1 MSLLDAVRSIL
12 GIKPVKVGDL
22 AATVSPHPTARRPS
36 GRQVAAESI
45 ADIEVIPEYQQVCAL
60 LSAEAPLLFVSGG
73 AGTGKSTLIRYLR
86 NKLTSRIA
94 VVAPTGVAALNARGV
109 TIHSLFRL
117 PPKIIQPSDIKQVY
131 DRQLYRK
138 LDLLI
143 VDEVSMVRPDLLDGV
158 DRFLRLNRDSEAPFG
173 GVKVLLIGDL
183 FQLPPVASEDEQ
195 RALRQ
200 MKYATDFFFSSTGIA
215 DCPLVPVLLQRVF
228 RQTDPGF
235 ISLLNDLR
243 QGKGVPEAL
252 RTINSRCVGAAPG
265 DDHELVLTCTNHA
278 ADERNR
284 REMSR
289 LTSAPQT
296 YTGSI
301 TGDFRIEKTRLP
313 APAHLVLKS
322 GAQVMFTKN
331 DDNKRWVN
339 GTIGK
344 VVSLGKRT
352 AKVEIEHAS
361 LSETV
366 EVEPVTWEQY
376 RYEYD
381 PIEDRIT
388 AKVVGRYTQLPL
400 MLAWAVTIHK
410 AQGNTLGR
418 VFADLG
424 HRAFAAGQ
432 VYVALSRVRSLED
445 LRLARPIREDEVRC
459 DPNVTRFYMQLIQ
472 MTQIGAGEQTLA
484 ADADKPRR

>member
-12 GIKPVKVGDL
+12 GVKPVKVGDI
-22 AATVSPHPTARRPS
+22 AATVFPSPPARRSPS
-36 GRQVAAESI
+36 PSATAESI
-45 ADIEVIPEYQQVCAL
+45 TDIEVIPEYEQVCAL
-60 LSAEAPLLFVSGG
+60 LDAQAPLLFVTGG

-86 NKLTSRIA
+86 NILHSRIA
-94 VVAPTGVAALNARGV
+94 VVAPTGVAALNAHGV

-131 DRQLYRK
+131 DRQLFKK
-138 LDLLI
+138 LELLI

-158 DRFLRLNRDSEAPFG
+158 DRFLRLNRDTDAPFG

-183 FQLPPVASEDEQ
+183 FQLPPVAPRDER

-200 MKYATDFFFSSTGIA
+200 MNYPTDFFFSSAGIA
-215 DCPLVPVLLQRVF
+215 DCLLVPIVLQRVF
-228 RQTDPGF
+228 RQSDPAF
-235 ISLLNDLR
+235 IALLNDLR
-243 QGKGVPEAL
+243 ESKDVAKAL
-252 RTINSRCVGAAPG
+252 RAINARCVGSVHG
-265 DDHELVLTCTNHA
+265 DDRELVLTCTNHA

-284 REMSR
+284 QELSR
-289 LTSAPQT
+289 LVSTSQT

-301 TGDFRIEKTRLP
+301 TGEFRIEKTRLP
-313 APAHLVLKS
+313 APVNLVLKT

-344 VVSLGKRT
+344 VVDLGQIT
-352 AKVEIEHAS
+352 VKVEIEDRT
-361 LSETV
+361 LC
-366 EVEPVTWEQY
+366 EVLEVTPVTWDQY

-381 PIEDRIT
+381 PTEDRIV

-410 AQGNTLGR
+410 AQGKTLDR
-418 VFADLG
+418 IFVDLG

-432 VYVALSRVRSLED
+432 VYVALSRVRSLQD
-445 LRLARPIREDEVRC
+445 ISLARPIREEEVRC
-459 DPNVTRFYMQLIQ
+459 DSNVTRFYEQLIR
-472 MTQIGAGEQTLA
+472 MTQVTGGEQSYGEATSDSTL
-484 ADADKPRR
+484 

>member
-22 AATVSPHPTARRPS
+22 ATTISLSSTARRSS
-36 GRQVAAESI
+36 GSIATAESI
-45 ADIEVIPEYQQVCAL
+45 ADIEVIPAYEQVCAL
-60 LSAEAPLLFVSGG
+60 LNAQAPLLFVTGG

-86 NKLTSRIA
+86 HTLTSRIA
-94 VVAPTGVAALNARGV
+94 VVAPTGVAALNAHGV

-117 PPKIIQPSDIKQVY
+117 PPKVIQPSDVKEVY

-158 DRFLRLNRDSEAPFG
+158 ERFLRLNRDSNAPFG

-183 FQLPPVASEDEQ
+183 FQLPPVAPRDEQ

-200 MKYATDFFFSSTGIA
+200 MNYATDFFFSSAGIA
-215 DCPLVPVLLQRVF
+215 DCPLVPIVLQRVF
-228 RQTDPGF
+228 RQSDPAF
-235 ISLLNDLR
+235 IALLNDLR
-243 QGKGVPEAL
+243 ESKGVAEAL
-252 RTINSRCVGAAPG
+252 RAINTRCVGSVHG

-284 REMSR
+284 QELSR
-289 LTSAPQT
+289 LDSISRT

-301 TGDFRIEKTRLP
+301 TGNFRVEKTRLP
-313 APAHLVLKS
+313 APVDLVLKT

-331 DDNKRWVN
+331 DGNKRWVN

-344 VVSLGKRT
+344 VVGLGQRT
-352 AKVEIEHAS
+352 VKVEIEHRTSCEAF
-361 LSETV
+361 

-381 PIEDRIT
+381 PIEDRIV
-388 AKVVGRYTQLPL
+388 AKVVGRYMQLPL

-410 AQGNTLGR
+410 AQGKTLDR
-418 VFADLG
+418 VFVDLG
-424 HRAFAAGQ
+424 NRAFASGQ

-445 LRLARPIREDEVRC
+445 LRLARPIAEEEVRC
-459 DPNVTRFYMQLIQ
+459 DPNVTRFYLQLMQ
-472 MTQIGAGEQTLA
+472 MTQITEGEQENSP
-484 ADADKPRR
+484 D

>member
-1 MSLLDAVRSIL
+1 MGLLDAVRSIL

-22 AATVSPHPTARRPS
+22 AATVSSPPTPRRPS
-36 GRQVAAESI
+36 GPQSRPRASRI
-45 ADIEVIPEYQQVCAL
+45 SR
-60 LSAEAPLLFVSGG
+60 LSRSMSRYAHCLTLKRRYSFVTGG

-86 NKLTSRIA
+86 SKLTSRIA
-94 VVAPTGVAALNARGV
+94 VVAPTGVAALNAHGV

-117 PPKIIQPSDIKQVY
+117 PPKIIQPSDVKEVY

-158 DRFLRLNRDSEAPFG
+158 DRFLRLNRDNDAPFG

-183 FQLPPVASEDEQ
+183 FQLPPVAPRDEQ

-200 MKYATDFFFSSTGIA
+200 MNYATDFFFSSSGIA
-215 DCPLVPVLLQRVF
+215 DCPLVPIFLQRVF
-228 RQTDPGF
+228 RQSDLSF

-243 QGKGVPEAL
+243 ESKRVPEAL
-252 RTINSRCVGAAPG
+252 RAINTRCVGSLPC
-265 DDHELVLTCTNHA
+265 DDHELVLTGTNNA

-284 REMSR
+284 QELSR
-289 LTSAPQT
+289 LASASRT
-296 YTGSI
+296 YSGSI
-301 TGDFRIEKTRLP
+301 TGDFQVEKTRLP
-313 APAHLVLKS
+313 TPMNLVLKP

-331 DDNKRWVN
+331 DSNKRWVN

-344 VVSLGKRT
+344 VVSLDART
-352 AKVEIEHAS
+352 VKVEIDHAS
-361 LSETV
+361 FSETL

-376 RYEYD
+376 KYEYG
-381 PIEDRIT
+381 PTEDRIV

-410 AQGNTLGR
+410 AQGKTLDR
-418 VFADLG
+418 IFIDLG
-424 HRAFAAGQ
+424 HRAFAPGQ
-432 VYVALSRVRSLED
+432 VYVALSRVRSIQD
-445 LRLARPIREDEVRC
+445 IRLARPIREEEVRC
-459 DPNVTRFYMQLIQ
+459 DPNVIRFYLQLVQ
-472 MTQIGAGEQTLA
+472 MTRIREGE
-484 ADADKPRR
+484 

>member
-1 MSLLDAVRSIL
+1 MSLLDAVKSIL

-22 AATVSPHPTARRPS
+22 AATVSSPPTPRCRSAP
-36 GRQVAAESI
+36 QVAAESI
-45 ADIEVIPEYQQVCAL
+45 ADIEVIPEYEQVCAL
-60 LSAEAPLLFVSGG
+60 LDTQAPLLFVTGG
-73 AGTGKSTLIRYLR
+73 AGTGKSTLIRYLKS
-86 NKLTSRIA
+86 KLTSKIA

-117 PPKIIQPSDIKQVY
+117 PPKIIQPSDVKEVY

-158 DRFLRLNRDSEAPFG
+158 DRFLRLNRDSDVPFG

-183 FQLPPVASEDEQ
+183 FQLPPVVPEDEQ
-195 RALRQ
+195 LALRQ
-200 MKYATDFFFSSTGIA
+200 MNYATDFFFSSVGIK
-215 DCPLVPVLLQRVF
+215 DCPLVPILLHRVF
-228 RQTDPGF
+228 RQSDPSF

-243 QGKGVPEAL
+243 EGKGVAQAL
-252 RTINSRCVGAAPG
+252 RAINTRCVGSVPG
-265 DDHELVLTCTNHA
+265 ADRELVLTCTNHA

-284 REMSR
+284 EELSR
-289 LTSAPQT
+289 LTSASRT

-301 TGDFRIEKTRLP
+301 TGNFRVEKTRLP
-313 APAHLVLKS
+313 APVNLVLKP

-344 VVSLGKRT
+344 VAGMGERAVR
-352 AKVEIEHAS
+352 VEVEHAS
-361 LSETV
+361 LSQTFD
-366 EVEPVTWEQY
+366 VEPVTWEQY
-376 RYEYD
+376 KYGYD
-381 PIEDRIT
+381 STEDRIV

-410 AQGNTLGR
+410 AQGKTLDR
-418 VFADLG
+418 VFVDLG
-424 HRAFAAGQ
+424 NQAFAAGQ
-432 VYVALSRVRSLED
+432 VYVALSRVRSIQD
-445 LRLARPIREDEVRC
+445 LRLARPIREEEVRC
-459 DPNVTRFYMQLIQ
+459 DPNVTRFYLQLVR
-472 MTQIGAGEQTLA
+472 MTQIS
-484 ADADKPRR
+484 